1 LKRFLATIALAF
13 VALGLGAT
21 PASAHAVFEGSDP
34 APDSELPAGEP
45 PAAITIEF
53 SEGVQVVDDSI
64 RLLDGNGAVVDG
76 VGDSEH
82 GAGDEN
88 IMASLPDL
96 DDGSYVVDWHVVS
109 QDSHP
114 ITGAFTFS
122 LGTPTADSDDI
133 AGLLAGDT
141 NRGVGITFG
150 LTRALAFA
158 SVLTLIGA
166 LFFLWT
172 RWPEAGTDPGQ
183 RGLLWVAW
191 IVAFVT
197 AFAGI
202 GLQAAYSS
210 GQTISGALDTGAIGD
225 VMDTRFGQSWLLR
238 ALLLILVIPALRKPE
253 RRPRPPALAAAAV
266 LGVAILAT
274 FTFAGHARTGRWTT
288 FATILDLFHLGGAAI
303 WLGGVVVLGV
313 ALARRAQ
320 LRGAVDAAQRFA
332 AIAPI
337 AIAVIV
343 ASGFLQ
349 GLRQT
354 DGLESIVDTAY
365 GRLLLVKIGLVGLVL
380 TAASVSRAVLRGRE
394 ETRAREPLPVGPGA
408 ARVEAEP
415 ELVRDLRDS
424 VIAEVAIAA
433 LVLAVTAVLVNTTP
447 ARIANEERAGSGSG
461 VSPVPAAGFEETLTD
476 DDMSFEV
483 SLSPALS
490 GTNGLTVAVTRDAAA
505 FEPIEISA
513 TMAEEARGLAPIDI
527 ALTPE
532 GDGTYAGTVSL
543 PFTGEWTLE
552 IDALRSEIDQA
563 TVSATVDIG

>member
-1 LKRFLATIALAF
+1 MRRLLAAAALT
-13 VALGLGAT
+13 VAAIGLFAS
-21 PASAHAVFEGSDP
+21 PAGAHAVFEGSDP

-64 RLLDGNGAVVDG
+64 RLLDGNGTVVDG

-82 GAGDEN
+82 GAGDE
-88 IMASLPDL
+88 IITATLPDL

-122 LGTPTADSDDI
+122 VGTPTADSDDI
-133 AGLLAGDT
+133 AGLLEGDT

-172 RWPEAGTDPGQ
+172 RWPEAGRDPGQ
-183 RGLLWVAW
+183 RGLLWVSW

-202 GLQAAYSS
+202 ALQAAYSS

-225 VMDTRFGQSWLLR
+225 VMDTRFGQSWLVR
-238 ALLLILVIPALRKPE
+238 AFLLLLALPWLRRPE
-253 RRPRPPALAAAAV
+253 RVPRPPVAGLATV
-266 LGVAILAT
+266 LGVALLAT

-288 FATILDLFHLGGAAI
+288 FATMLDLFHLGGAAI
-303 WLGGVVVLGV
+303 WLGGVVVLVV
-313 ALARRAQ
+313 ALTRRVM
-320 LRGAVDAAQRFA
+320 LRGAVDAAHRFS

-365 GRLLLVKIGLVGLVL
+365 GRLLLVKVGLVGLVL

-447 ARIANEERAGSGSG
+447 ARVANEESAGSGSG
-461 VSPVPAAGFEETLTD
+461 VGPVPAAGFEETLTD
-476 DDMSFEV
+476 EDMSFEV

-490 GTNGLTVAVTRDAAA
+490 GTNELTIVVTRDGAA

-513 TMAEEARGLAPIDI
+513 TMAEETRGLAPIAI
-527 ALTPE
+527 ALTPV
-532 GDGTYAGTVSL
+532 GDGTYVGTVSL
-543 PFTGEWTLE
+543 PFTGEWTLQ

-563 TVSATVDIG
+563 TVSAAIDIG